1 MLTIHMIGNAHL
13 DPVWLW
19 RWQQG
24 ADEALATF
32 RSAADRCDEYPDFRY
47 TRGEAW
53 LYRLVERLDPALFVR
68 IRCLVERGQWHIT
81 GGQVTQPDA
90 NLPTAIGWQRQFLH
104 GQRYF
109 LERFGVRPTIAYNV
123 DTFGHPATLPDILV
137 KAGCAGYIF
146 HRPTP
151 LQVDLPA
158 NVFRWRGPGGGEVLG
173 MRLVPA
179 YVTFGADLTE
189 QIEAA
194 AKATTPGLEHVMC
207 FYGVGNHGGGPTKG
221 HIEYI
226 LAHLHAFPDIEL
238 RFSTPGLFYAAVR
251 DSWDALPVVT
261 ADLELQHTFPG
272 CYSVMHDIKQRQR
285 ATEHLLAQSER
296 VIMTLVTS
304 PDQRCDLQ
312 EKLDVAWEDL
322 LFTQFHDILAGACI
336 APAYTA
342 VRAMQGR
349 ALISGEEIIYEATR
363 RWARQTLPPINE
375 QQIIVLNTDEEAWGG
390 LVEAEPSLDFD
401 TWGQRWLSDLRG
413 QPIPLQRVQAAGHL
427 MTHRI
432 LFPLMV
438 ESGEAQQLLLR
449 TDAPPSSSSVETD
462 LDVSPRH
469 LANGR
474 MRVEVDQRGVR
485 QVWLDGHPLLG
496 GGGIGLHLRQ
506 DGTDTWVMDTDAFTW
521 PVESLFSSEAEQWTV
536 EESGPLRVR
545 IRLEGWLGHS
555 RVRWTLSL
563 LRYEPRL
570 FIELDVHFCDHLT
583 LLQMPVHLAETPL
596 TWRDGQALGAVE
608 RHMDATGRPVEWPV
622 QDWSKMTLSQDQ
634 EVALV
639 TNDAY
644 SVSVSEE
651 EGWQWTL
658 LRSPRAASVAEGWA
672 SEVFLNSGRDSYTD
686 QGEQHFQFQFL
697 ASQAPLP
704 DALLEQRARQQGQPP
719 VVFDRYEGLNRPPW
733 GATPPQH
740 LQQPLET
747 NMTEVSQ

>member
-1 MLTIHMIGNAHL
+1 MLTVHMIGNAHL

-32 RSAADRCDEYPDFRY
+32 RSAADRCDEYPEFLY

-53 LYRLVERLDPALFVR
+53 LYRLVERLDPELFAR
-68 IRCLVERGQWHIT
+68 IHCLVDRGQWHIT
-81 GGQVTQPDA
+81 GGQVIQPDA

-109 LERFGVRPTIAYNV
+109 LERFGIRPTIAYNV
-123 DTFGHPATLPDILV
+123 DTFGHPATLPDILEA
-137 KAGCAGYIF
+137 AGCVGYVF

-158 NVFRWRGPGGGEVLG
+158 NVFRWRGPGGGEVMG

-179 YVTFGADLTE
+179 YVTFGADLSE
-189 QIEAA
+189 QILGAA
-194 AKATTPGLEHVMC
+194 QAVTPGLEHVMC
-207 FYGVGNHGGGPTKG
+207 FYGVGNHGGGPTKA

-226 LAHLHAFPDIEL
+226 RDHLHAFPGIEL
-238 RFSTPGLFYAAVR
+238 RFSTPDLFYAAVR
-251 DSWDALPVVT
+251 PSWEVLPVVA

-272 CYSVMHDIKQRQR
+272 CYSVMHEIKQRQS

-296 VIMTLVTS
+296 VIETFVS
-304 PDQRCDLQ
+304 HPDEKRALRS
-312 EKLDVAWEDL
+312 KLDAAWEDL

-336 APAYTA
+336 GPAYTA
-342 VRAMQGR
+342 VRALQGR
-349 ALISGEEIIYEATR
+349 ALISGEEIIYDATR
-363 RWARQTLPPINE
+363 RWARQVLPPINE
-375 QQIIVLNTDEEAWGG
+375 QQMVVLNADDEPWEG

-401 TWGQRWLSDLRG
+401 AWGQRWLSDLRG
-413 QPIPLQRVQAAGHL
+413 QPVPFQRVQAAGHL

-432 LFPLMV
+432 LFPLRV
-438 ESGEAQQLLLR
+438 EVRDAQQLLLR
-449 TDAPPSSSSVETD
+449 TDAPPSFSPLETD
-462 LDVSPRH
+462 LDVSPDY

-474 MRVEVDQRGVR
+474 MRVEVDQHGIC
-485 QVWLDGHPLLG
+485 QIWLDERPLLSAN
-496 GGGIGLHLRQ
+496 GISLHLRA
-506 DGTDTWVMDTDAFTW
+506 DGTDTWVMESDAFTR
-521 PVESLFSSEAEQWTV
+521 PVESLFSSQAEQWTV
-536 EESGPLRVR
+536 EEGGPLRAR

-563 LRYEPRL
+563 LRHEPRL
-570 FIELDVHFCDHLT
+570 FIELDVHFCDHLK

-596 TWRDGQALGAVE
+596 AWRDGQAMGAVE
-608 RHMDATGRPVEWPV
+608 RRIHVTDRPVEWPV
-622 QDWSKMTLSQDQ
+622 QGWSKMTLSQEH

-651 EGWQWTL
+651 GGWQWTL

-672 SEVFLNSGRDSYTD
+672 SDVFLQTGRDSYTD
-686 QGEQHFQFQFL
+686 QGEHHFQFQFL
-697 ASQAPLP
+697 ASRAVLS
-704 DALLEQRARQQGQPP
+704 DALLEKRAQQQVQPP
-719 VVFDRYEGLNRPPW
+719 IVFDRYEGLNRPPW

-740 LQQPLET
+740 LQKPLET
-747 NMTEVSQ
+747 NTTQPSQ